1 MDPFL
6 ELIIDKFIFRV
17 DPTCLYSTEGVWVK
31 NIENKA
37 RLGLSDFLQQRSG
50 DIAFVDIKKT
60 GTELAVGDY
69 FSTIET
75 IKVNV
80 DLTSPVSGKIVQ
92 LNPALQ
98 LAPELINQDPYGE
111 GWLCEVEMDDWNTDK
126 LVLLDPCAYFEI
138 MKRDAEEENKKL

>member
-1 MDPFL
+1 MEPFL

-17 DPTCLYSTEGVWVK
+17 DPTCRYSAEGVWVK
-31 NIENKA
+31 NEENKA

-50 DIAFVDIKKT
+50 DIAFVDIKRI
-60 GTELAVGDY
+60 GTILAVSDY

-80 DLTSPVSGKIVQ
+80 DLISPVSGKIIQ
-92 LNPALQ
+92 INPALE

-111 GWLCEVEMDDWNTDK
+111 GWLCEVEMDDWNANK
-126 LVLLDPCAYFEI
+126 IVLLDPIAYFEI
-138 MKRDAEEENKKL
+138 MKRDAEEEAKKL